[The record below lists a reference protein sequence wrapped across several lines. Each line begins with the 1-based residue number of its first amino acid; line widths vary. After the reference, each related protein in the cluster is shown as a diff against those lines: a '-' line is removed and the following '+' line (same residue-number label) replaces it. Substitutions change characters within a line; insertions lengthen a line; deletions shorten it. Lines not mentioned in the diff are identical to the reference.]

1 MTTIA
6 VLGIDPA
13 KHVFQLHGVDAHGHT
28 VVSKRVSRA
37 KLVETVVQ
45 LAPGM
50 VAMEACCGA
59 HFWGRRFR
67 DLGLEVRLLHTK
79 FVRPYVKSA
88 KNDARDA
95 EAICEAAL
103 RPHMR
108 FVPLKSQ
115 EQLDIQALHRAREQL
130 MRWRTASINQIRGL
144 LAEQG
149 IVLPQGAWR
158 FRKDA
163 TLALDDPSSD
173 LTALAVE
180 LFRGLLDQLRELEER
195 IATLDRKIVRLGRAS
210 EVCRRLA
217 ALPGV
222 GPIVATALV
231 ASVGDGRQ
239 FRCGRDLAAW
249 IGLVPRQHST
259 GGRPKLLGI
268 GAGGN
273 HYLRKQ
279 LIQGARSVL
288 PRLEAKDDGRS
299 RWLKAVLERRGSNRA
314 VVALANK
321 TARIA
326 WVLMARGEAYRAA

>member
-1 MTTIA
+1 
-6 VLGIDPA
+6 
-13 KHVFQLHGVDAHGHT
+13 VFHLHGVDGHGWA

-37 KLVETVVQ
+37 KLTEAVVQ
-45 LAPGM
+45 LAPKV

-59 HFWGRRFR
+59 HYWGRRFR
-67 DLGLEVRLLHTK
+67 DLGLEVRLIHPK
-79 FVRPYVKSA
+79 FVRPFVRGA
-88 KNDARDA
+88 KNDARDT

-103 RPHMR
+103 RPSMR
-108 FVPLKSQ
+108 FVPLKSR

-130 MRWRTASINQIRGL
+130 VRWRTRLINQTRGL
-144 LAEQG
+144 LAERG

-158 FRKDA
+158 FREEA
-163 TLALDDPSSD
+163 VAVLDEPTSE

-180 LFRGLLDQLRELEER
+180 LFRGLLDQLRELEDR
-195 IATLDRKIVRLGRAS
+195 IAALDRRIVRLCRNS

-231 ASVGDGRQ
+231 AGVGDARQ

-249 IGLVPRQHST
+249 IGLVPRQHSS

-273 HYLRKQ
+273 RYLRKQ
-279 LIQGARSVL
+279 LVQGARAVL
-288 PRLEAKDDGRS
+288 PRLGGKDDGRS
-299 RWLKAVLERRGSNRA
+299 RWLKGVLDRRGSGRA
-314 VVALANK
+314 AVALANK

>member
-1 MTTIA
+1 MTIA
-6 VLGIDPA
+6 VLGIDLA
-13 KHVFQLHGVDAHGHT
+13 KHVFQLHGVDAHGRA
-28 VVSKRVSRA
+28 VVSKRVSRVRLA
-37 KLVETVVQ
+37 ETVLQ
-45 LAPGM
+45 LAPRL

-59 HFWGRRFR
+59 HYWGRRFR
-67 DLGLEVRLLHTK
+67 DLGLEVRLIHAK

-95 EAICEAAL
+95 EAICEATQ

-108 FVPLKSQ
+108 FIPIKTP
-115 EQLDIQALHRAREQL
+115 EQLDIQALHRVRDQL
-130 MRWRTASINQIRGL
+130 MRWRTMLINQTRGL

-163 TLALDDPSSD
+163 AAVFDNPAAE
-173 LTALAVE
+173 LTTMAAE
-180 LFRGLLDQLRELEER
+180 LFRGLLGQLRELEDR
-195 IATLDRKIVRLGRAS
+195 IATLDHRIVQLCRES

-231 ASVGDGRQ
+231 AGVGDARQ

-249 IGLVPRQHST
+249 IGLVPRQHSS
-259 GGRPKLLGI
+259 GGRPKLMGI

-288 PRLEAKDDGRS
+288 PRLGAKDDGRS
-299 RWLKAVLERRGSNRA
+299 RWLKGVLERRGSNRA

-326 WVLMARGEAYRAA
+326 WVLMARKESYRAA

>member
-1 MTTIA
+1 MTVA
-6 VLGIDPA
+6 VLGIDLA
-13 KHVFQLHGVDAHGHT
+13 KHVFQLHGVDAHGGA

-37 KLVETVVQ
+37 KLAETVAQ
-45 LAPGM
+45 LAPQV

-59 HFWGRRFR
+59 HHWGRRFR
-67 DLGLEVRLLHTK
+67 DLGLEVRLIHAK

-108 FVPLKSQ
+108 FVPIKGP
-115 EQLDIQALHRAREQL
+115 EQLDVQALHRVRDQL
-130 MRWRTASINQIRGL
+130 VRWRTMLINQTRGL

-149 IVLPQGAWR
+149 VVLPQGAWR
-158 FRKDA
+158 FRKA
-163 TLALDDPSSD
+163 AAAVVDDPALE
-173 LTALAVE
+173 LTALAAE
-180 LFRGLLDQLRELEER
+180 LFRGLLDQLRDLEHR
-195 IATLDRKIVRLGRAS
+195 IATLDRRIVQLCRQS

-217 ALPGV
+217 TLPGV

-231 ASVGDGRQ
+231 AGIGDARQ

-249 IGLVPRQHST
+249 IGLVPRQHSS

-273 HYLRKQ
+273 RYLRKQ

-288 PRLEAKDDGRS
+288 PRLGAKDDGRS
-299 RWLKAVLERRGSNRA
+299 RWLRGVLERRGSNRA

-326 WVLMARGEAYRAA
+326 WVLMARGETYRAA

>member
-6 VLGIDPA
+6 VLAIDLA
-13 KHVFQLHGVDAHGHT
+13 KHVFQLHGLDAHGRT
-28 VVSKRVSRA
+28 VVAKRVSRA

-103 RPHMR
+103 RPHRR

-130 MRWRTASINQIRGL
+130 MRWRTASINQTRGL

-158 FRKDA
+158 FRKGA
-163 TLALDDPSSD
+163 TLALDDPSSE
-173 LTALAVE
+173 LTSLAVE
-180 LFRGLLDQLRELEER
+180 LGSHSKCDTVQL
-195 IATLDRKIVRLGRAS
+195 GW
-210 EVCRRLA
+210 CRDGETV
-217 ALPGV
+217 P
-222 GPIVATALV
+222 TA
-231 ASVGDGRQ
+231 D
-239 FRCGRDLAAW
+239 
-249 IGLVPRQHST
+249 
-259 GGRPKLLGI
+259 
-268 GAGGN
+268 AGGAP
-273 HYLRKQ
+273 Q
-279 LIQGARSVL
+279 
-288 PRLEAKDDGRS
+288 
-299 RWLKAVLERRGSNRA
+299 AVPA
-314 VVALANK
+314 P
-321 TARIA
+321 
-326 WVLMARGEAYRAA
+326 

>member
-1 MTTIA
+1 M
-6 VLGIDPA
+6 L
-13 KHVFQLHGVDAHGHT
+13 
-28 VVSKRVSRA
+28 
-37 KLVETVVQ
+37 
-45 LAPGM
+45 
-50 VAMEACCGA
+50 
-59 HFWGRRFR
+59 
-67 DLGLEVRLLHTK
+67 
-79 FVRPYVKSA
+79 
-88 KNDARDA
+88 
-95 EAICEAAL
+95 
-103 RPHMR
+103 
-108 FVPLKSQ
+108 
-115 EQLDIQALHRAREQL
+115 
-130 MRWRTASINQIRGL
+130 INQTRGL

-163 TLALDDPSSD
+163 AAVFDDPAAE
-173 LTALAVE
+173 LTAMAAE
-180 LFRGLLDQLRELEER
+180 LFRGLLGQLRELEDR
-195 IATLDRKIVRLGRAS
+195 IATLDHRIVQLCRES

-231 ASVGDGRQ
+231 AGVGDARQ

-249 IGLVPRQHST
+249 IGLVPRQHSS
-259 GGRPKLLGI
+259 GGRPKLMGI

-299 RWLKAVLERRGSNRA
+299 RWLKGVLERRGPNRA

-326 WVLMARGEAYRAA
+326 WVLMARKESYRAA